1 MKSGNFLSS
10 FSVAISFCFEIF
22 YLSRGKEKGKEGE
35 NKRRK
40 TKKEQ
45 YTHQQ
50 MVIYL
55 VGVLPRRTMPSVKKK
70 MQQNYFAFFFSLSI
84 FSRIFVF
91 SAYRGRTLQKK
102 LLAGGRGDEMARS
115 YLPGSQ

>member
-1 MKSGNFLSS
+1 LKF
-10 FSVAISFCFEIF
+10 FT
-22 YLSRGKEKGKEGE
+22 YREG
-35 NKRRK
+35 KRRVK
-40 TKKEQ
+40 REKIREEKQRKSNT
-45 YTHQQ
+45 THQQ
-50 MVIYL
+50 IGIYL
-55 VGVLPRRTMPSVKKK
+55 AGVLPRRTMPSVKKK